1 MDKLKDQI
9 MNLTIDLNNT
19 ESQLNIANEQI
30 NSIQEEQKFY
40 E

>member
-30 NSIQEEQKFY
+30 NSI
-40 E
+40 